1 MKWDA
6 LIASYVAFLPR
17 CDAEQEEIV
26 REEIKRLRE
35 LQKVEQEPEQCK
47 A

>member
-35 LQKVEQEPEQCK
+35 LQRAERGEDQ
-47 A
+47 AGT